1 MAQSDLECAN
11 IALTKIGAA
20 KITALA
26 DNTETAIVCNLVID
40 PLKKSLLRMSPWN
53 FAIKRANLSPT
64 FVAITGVTDNGSG
77 RYRVATASTSGLVD
91 GDRVTIIGLV
101 GTEGANGTWVIDNL
115 LANTR
120 FDLVSSVFSGTYSS
134 GGTWTEAPAFEFA
147 YQIALPSD
155 WLRTLRVSEMA
166 AMNYRME
173 GNKIL
178 TDDYPIELKYIYN
191 VTDYTQMDVSF
202 YDLLS
207 TALAVHISY
216 KISASSVLLD
226 QLRDVYRR
234 QLGKVR
240 FDDATEDPA
249 EVVGAD
255 DWVLSR
261 ITFSSGLVRDP
272 LT

>member
-11 IALTKIGAA
+11 IALTKLGAA

-26 DNTETAIVCNLVID
+26 DNTETAIVMNLIID
-40 PLKKSLLRMSPWN
+40 PLKKSLLRMHPWN

-64 FVAITGVTDNGSG
+64 FVNITNVTNSG
-77 RYRVATASTSGLVD
+77 GNYKIFTASTAGLVD

-101 GTEGANGTWVIDNL
+101 GTEGGNGTWEIEALV
-115 LANTR
+115 ANTS
-120 FDLVSSVFSGTYSS
+120 FELKDSVFSGTYAS
-134 GGTWTEAPAFEFA
+134 GGQWTEAPAFEYA
-147 YQIALPSD
+147 YQVSLPSD
-155 WLRTLRVSEMA
+155 WLRTLRVSEL
-166 AMNYRME
+166 NDQPYRME

-191 VTDYTQMDVSF
+191 VTDYLLMDVAF

-207 TALAVHISY
+207 TALAVHASY
-216 KISASSVLLD
+216 KISASSQLVALLQD
-226 QLRDVYRR
+226 TYKKQLR
-234 QLGKVR
+234 KVR

-249 EVVGAD
+249 EVIGAD

-261 ITFSSGLVRDP
+261 LTYAGGLVRDP